1 MLPNPRRIYIIDIIY
16 VMEARSMDTNDFRK
30 WRNSFNC
37 SNGSYIGI
45 SFCCNNTQ
53 TIMLYYCSAIVH
65 NLVPM
70 LFHVLFHQLTL
81 SYVSF
86 SCVLLFICLPRS
98 PPLDSYVAE
107 RYIRCVLTVL
117 IPLCP
122 LSNFPLFIF
131 LV

>member
-1 MLPNPRRIYIIDIIY
+1 
-16 VMEARSMDTNDFRK
+16 
-30 WRNSFNC
+30 
-37 SNGSYIGI
+37 
-45 SFCCNNTQ
+45 
-53 TIMLYYCSAIVH
+53 MLYYCSAIVH

-86 SCVLLFICLPRS
+86 PCVLLFICIPRS
-98 PPLDSYVAE
+98 PPLVSYVAE
-107 RYIRCVLTVL
+107 RYVRCVLTVF

-122 LSNFPLFIF
+122 LSNFLCLFY